1 MNKKKPTP
9 TAPPPI
15 ALKPSGLFNFS
26 FNIKC
31 IILAAIAFGFYINTV
46 NNQYALDDTLVITG
60 NNYVQ
65 QGFSGVKKILTTDTY
80 DSFNKYMHADNS
92 QQLSGGRYRPLSV
105 VIFAIEHQ
113 LLGESPATRHFISVL
128 AFMLCVLS
136 IFYFLTFYL
145 FKKIY
150 FGEDIAFIATL
161 LFAIHPLHTEVVA
174 NVKSLDEILSLTF
187 IILTFIFSLKY
198 IETKKTGHLI
208 IGTVSLL
215 LALLAKEYAI
225 ALIFLVPLL
234 FYLRSNENPIESLR
248 KAIPYFGIAALYLL
262 IRFSA
267 VGIPHSLKNDKI
279 LTNPYLYAT
288 PIQKIATEIFVLGK
302 YMGLLFFPYPLS
314 ADYSYAQIA
323 YHNFSNLSVW
333 ASILIYVGLAVW
345 GVMLTLKKNILAFP
359 VFFFLANIALVSNI
373 GLDIGAT
380 MGERLVFHSSL
391 GFATLISFGLF
402 KLIDK
407 LTLSQKKMIITPIA
421 IALIVLCG
429 AETLKRNAQWKNDTT
444 LFIADAKTVP
454 NSFMANGNAGA
465 GYIRLSLDSN
475 NAAHKKE
482 LIDTAIFYLKR
493 SLIFFKAYDVSYYNL
508 GACYLN
514 LGNIDLAKAYWDS
527 AKMINANY
535 PPLQSTGPM
544 LGKAFLA
551 KGLQYHAE
559 GKLREALHELKL
571 GLFSDNT
578 NVDLWDNIGGAYY
591 TLGRFDSARYA
602 WKATLQLNPKQEDA
616 KKGLGAL
623 PPQGKDTVKG
633 IR

>member
-1 MNKKKPTP
+1 MNKKKSPPGTP
-9 TAPPPI
+9 I
-15 ALKPSGLFNFS
+15 SVKPSGVFNFS

-31 IILAAIAFGFYINTV
+31 IILAAIAFVFYINTTS
-46 NNQYALDDTLVITG
+46 NQYALDDTLVITG

-65 QGFSGVKKILTTDTY
+65 QGFSGIKKIMTTDTY
-80 DSFNKYMHADNS
+80 DSFNKYMHAGNS

-128 AFMLCVLS
+128 AFILCVLS
-136 IFYFLTFYL
+136 IFYFLAFYL
-145 FKKIY
+145 LKKLS
-150 FGEDIAFIATL
+150 FGQDIAFIATL

-174 NVKSLDEILSLTF
+174 NVKSLDEILSLTL
-187 IILTFIFSLKY
+187 IMLTFIFSLKY
-198 IETKKTGHLI
+198 IETKKITNLI
-208 IGTVSLL
+208 IGTASLL
-215 LALLAKEYAI
+215 FALLAKEYAI
-225 ALIFLVPLL
+225 ALIFLLPLL
-234 FYLRSNENPIESLR
+234 FYLLGNEKPIESLR
-248 KAIPYFGIAALYLL
+248 KGIPYYAVAVIYLL

-267 VGIPHSLKNDKI
+267 VGIPHSLQNDRI

-302 YMGLLFFPYPLS
+302 YIGLLFFPCPLS

-323 YHNFSNLSVW
+323 YHDFSNLSVW
-333 ASILIYVGLAVW
+333 VSILIYISLAAW
-345 GVMLTLKKNILAFP
+345 GIKLAIKKNILAFP

-373 GLDIGAT
+373 GFDIGAT

-391 GFATLISFGLF
+391 GFVILISFGLF
-402 KLIDK
+402 KLIEK
-407 LTLSQKKMIITPIA
+407 LTPVQKKLVITPIVIILVA
-421 IALIVLCG
+421 LCG
-429 AETLKRNAQWKNDTT
+429 AETLKRNTEWKNDTT
-444 LFIADAKTVP
+444 LFIADVKKVP

-465 GYIRLSLDSN
+465 GYIRLSLDSS

-482 LIDTAIFYLKR
+482 LIDTAIFYLRR
-493 SLIFFKAYDVSYYNL
+493 SIVFYKTYDVSYYNL

-514 LGNIDLAKAYWDS
+514 LGNPDLAKMYWDS
-527 AKMINANY
+527 AKVINVNY
-535 PPLQSTGPM
+535 PPLEGTGIL

-591 TLGRFDSARYA
+591 TLGQYDSARYA
-602 WKATLQLNPKQEDA
+602 WRATLQLNPKQEDA
-616 KKGLGAL
+616 RKGLAAL
-623 PPQGKDTVKG
+623 PTQIKDTVKG
-633 IR
+633 IK